1 MRIMKTMTLFVAS
14 ALLIGVTA
22 CDVTTEPKST
32 VTETNVFDDTQS
44 YEAFLAKLYA
54 GLAVTGQRGPDNEGQ
69 PDLADF
75 SRLDE
80 GFTSYG
86 RQLWQLQELPTD
98 EAVVAWGDAGLPE
111 MVTMGWASSNQ
122 FVQMMYSRVFFQVS
136 LVNEFLRATTDD
148 ALAERGHLSLAEDIQ
163 GYRAEARFLR
173 ALSYWHGLDLWANIP
188 LVTESF
194 ELGSTPPEQSDAAT
208 IYAYIV
214 SELNDIR
221 NELPVPGAGEYGRA
235 DQGALSML
243 LAKVYMNAGAY
254 VGAADYGSTLSEVEN
269 VIGGPYAL
277 TPNYQANFMA
287 DNHNSPEIV
296 FAIPQDGDN
305 QKLWGGLTFLI
316 HASVGN
322 QMNAADYGIDGGWWG
337 LRVLP
342 EFVAQFPGGATSPD
356 SRAIFFTDGQ
366 TLEVDVINDFA
377 NGYAAPKFTNITSGG
392 AQGSHPTFPD
402 TDLPV
407 FRLADAYLMYAEA
420 HLRGGGGTAA
430 QAVTYVNA
438 LLERA
443 YGDQSANITV
453 GQLDLDFIL
462 GERARELWWEG
473 HRRTDLIRF
482 GLFTS
487 GDYLWSW
494 KGGQQA
500 GQGVGDFLNLYPLPA
515 SELLANPNLTQNP
528 GY

>member
-1 MRIMKTMTLFVAS
+1 MRMRSAKAMLVAS
-14 ALLIGVTA
+14 AALLAVAA
-22 CDVTTEPKST
+22 CDVNTEPKST
-32 VTETNVFDDTQS
+32 VTEANVFNDTQS
-44 YEAFLAKLYA
+44 YEGYLAKLYA
-54 GLAVTGQRGPDNEGQ
+54 GLYATGQVGPDGN
-69 PDLADF
+69 ADF

-80 GFTSYG
+80 GFSSYG

-122 FVQMMYSRVFFQVS
+122 FVQMMYSRVFYQVS
-136 LVNEFLRATTDD
+136 LVNDFLRETTEEK
-148 ALAERGHLSLAEDIQ
+148 LAERGHLSLAEDIQ
-163 GYRAEARFLR
+163 AYRAEARFLR
-173 ALSYWHGLDLWANIP
+173 ALSYWHGLDLWGDIP
-188 LVTESF
+188 LVTEDF
-194 ELGSTPPEQSDAAT
+194 QIGATPPEQSTAAE

-221 NELPVPGAGEYGRA
+221 NDLPAAGTGPYGRA

-254 VGAADYGSTLSEVEN
+254 VGAAEYANALSEVEN
-269 VIGGPYAL
+269 VIGGAYSL

-287 DNHNSPEIV
+287 DNNNSPEIV
-296 FAIPQDGDN
+296 FSIPQDGDN

-316 HASVGN
+316 HASVGGS
-322 QMNAADYGIDGGWWG
+322 MNAGDYGIDGGWAG

-342 EFVAQFPGGATSPD
+342 EFVAQFPGGATSLD

-366 TLEVDVINDFA
+366 SLEVDVIAEFQD
-377 NGYAAPKFTNITSGG
+377 GYAAPKFTNITSGG
-392 AQGSHPTFPD
+392 SQGSHPTFPD

-420 HLRGGGGTAA
+420 HLRGGGGSAA

-443 YGDQSANITV
+443 YGDQSANITE
-453 GQLDLDFIL
+453 GQLTLDFVL

-473 HRRTDLIRF
+473 HRRTDLIRY

-500 GQGVGDFLNLYPLPA
+500 GQAVPDFLSLYPLPA
-515 SELLANPNLTQNP
+515 SELVANPNLTQNP

>member
-1 MRIMKTMTLFVAS
+1 MRIIKTMTLFVAS

-32 VTETNVFDDTQS
+32 VTETNVFNDTQS
-44 YEAFLAKLYA
+44 YEGYLAKLYA
-54 GLAVTGQRGPDNEGQ
+54 GLSVTGQVGPNGDS
-69 PDLADF
+69 DF

-80 GFTSYG
+80 GFSSYG

-98 EAVVAWGDAGLPE
+98 EAVIAWGDAGLPE

-122 FVQMMYSRVFFQVS
+122 FVQMMYSRVFYQVS
-136 LVNEFLRATTDD
+136 LVNDFLRETTQEK
-148 ALAERGHLSLAEDIQ
+148 LAERGHLNIAEDIQ
-163 GYRAEARFLR
+163 AYRAEARFLR
-173 ALSYWHGLDLWANIP
+173 ALSYWHGLDLWGSIP
-188 LVTESF
+188 LVKEDF
-194 ELGSTPPEQSDAAT
+194 QIGSTPPEQNTAAE
-208 IYAYIV
+208 IYAFVV

-221 NELPVPGAGEYGRA
+221 NELPAPGAGEYGRA

-243 LAKVYMNAGAY
+243 LAKVYMNAGVY
-254 VGAADYGSTLSEVEN
+254 VGAAEYANALAEVEN

-277 TPNYQANFMA
+277 TPTFQANFMA
-287 DNHNSPEIV
+287 DNQNSPEIV
-296 FAIPQDGDN
+296 FSIPQDGDN

-316 HASVGN
+316 HASVGGN
-322 QMNAADYGIDGGWWG
+322 MNAGDYGIDGGWWG

-342 EFVAQFPGGATSPD
+342 EFVAQFPGGAASPD

-366 TLEVDVINDFA
+366 SLEVDVIADFS

-392 AQGSHPTFPD
+392 LQGAHPTFPD

-420 HLRGGGGTAA
+420 NLRGGGGTAA
-430 QAVTYVNA
+430 QAVIYVNA

-443 YGDQSANITV
+443 YGDQSANITEA
-453 GQLDLDFIL
+453 QLDLDFVL

-473 HRRTDLIRF
+473 HRRTDLIRY
-482 GLFTS
+482 GLFTT
-487 GDYLWSW
+487 GDYVWSW
-494 KGGQQA
+494 KGG
-500 GQGVGDFLNLYPLPA
+500 GQVGVAVQDFRNLYPLPA